1 MENETIEIVK
11 ELPPAKVML
20 VALDLGKWDCER
32 SLAELSAL
40 AEANHME
47 TAATLVQ
54 KKQAP
59 EAGTVLGEGKLAEG
73 RLVCANLGIDAAIF
87 DGELT
92 GSQIRNLTDRL
103 GVEVLD
109 RTMLILEIFQSR
121 AVTGEGKLQTELAML
136 RYRLYQCG
144 QKQPAQR
151 AVRQLSGDGS
161 QYAVCHAGP
170 HCPPPYPAQRAGC
183 GDRGYGWL
191 CEPPAAP
198 SGGGF

>member
-59 EAGTVLGEGKLAEG
+59 EAGTVLGEGWPRG
-73 RLVCANLGIDAAIF
+73 GWCAPIWALMLPF
-87 DGELT
+87 LT
-92 GSQIRNLTDRL
+92 AS
-103 GVEVLD
+103 
-109 RTMLILEIFQSR
+109 
-121 AVTGEGKLQTELAML
+121 
-136 RYRLYQCG
+136 
-144 QKQPAQR
+144 
-151 AVRQLSGDGS
+151 
-161 QYAVCHAGP
+161 
-170 HCPPPYPAQRAGC
+170 
-183 GDRGYGWL
+183 
-191 CEPPAAP
+191 
-198 SGGGF
+198 